1 MTRARSATISKAAF
15 EQLSEFRYQLR
26 RFERFSERAARAH
39 GVTPLQYLLLLHIK
53 GYPGREYANVGEL
66 AERLQ
71 AQPHSV
77 VALITRCE
85 LRGLVCRRPSAR
97 DGREVEVHLLHG
109 RRAPAYQTR
118 DTCIA
123 VNSNPFAEQSLFS
136 WRAVS
141 SCRPW
146 THAATSRPI

>member
-1 MTRARSATISKAAF
+1 MAGGIMTRARSTTISKTEF

-39 GVTPLQYLLLLHIK
+39 GVTPLQYLMLLHIK
-53 GYPGREYANVGEL
+53 GYPGRDYANVGEL

-85 LRGLVCRRPSAR
+85 KRGLVRRRPSAR
-97 DGREVEVHLLHG
+97 DGREVEVHLLTEGERLLIKLATLHRG
-109 RRAPAYQTR
+109 ELKSIRG
-118 DTCIA
+118 A
-123 VNSNPFAEQSLFS
+123 VPIQLE
-136 WRAVS
+136 
-141 SCRPW
+141 
-146 THAATSRPI
+146 SR

>member
-1 MTRARSATISKAAF
+1 MSRDRTSRHRSAAISKRTL

-71 AQPHSV
+71 AQPHAV
-77 VALITRCE
+77 VALINRCE
-85 LRGLVCRRPSAR
+85 KRGLVRRRASAR
-97 DGREVEVHLLHG
+97 DGREVEVHLLEAGEHLLLELAALH
-109 RRAPAYQTR
+109 RRELK
-118 DTCIA
+118 
-123 VNSNPFAEQSLFS
+123 SM
-136 WRAVS
+136 RAILPLQLEDS
-141 SCRPW
+141 
-146 THAATSRPI
+146 